1 MGRHEEDESRQ
12 RQWRKKAH
20 DSGDAGATDQTEVGV
35 GRSIWGRREIKS
47 FGPELRLPLSIL
59 RIPCHAVKD
68 ASRLG
73 HRVAASLVVGL
84 SPDI

>member
-1 MGRHEEDESRQ
+1 MGSHEEDESRQ

-20 DSGDAGATDQTEVGV
+20 DSGDAGAIDKTEVEV
-35 GRSIWGRREIKS
+35 GRSIWEQREIKS
-47 FGPELRLPLSIL
+47 FGPELRLPLSIR
-59 RIPCHAVKD
+59 RIPCHAMKN

-73 HRVAASLVVGL
+73 TVGL